1 MTKIYIYIYITKI
14 CMNNMNNRIQN
25 LSGVVLG
32 ILEFSINKVKGF
44 PL

>member
-1 MTKIYIYIYITKI
+1 
-14 CMNNMNNRIQN
+14 MNNMNNRIQN